1 MATMAGAAVTI
12 TCSYTSVPEHRFSSR
27 KPANTCALRRGRPLR
42 QPISQKVFNRTS
54 PNLVRAMPSTDES
67 STSSS
72 VQTEELLADLKAKWD
87 AIEDKT
93 NVFIYGGGALV
104 ALWLSS
110 TIIGAVNSV
119 PLLPKLLELLGLAY
133 TGWFVYRY
141 LLFKDNRKELIQDIE
156 DLKSKITGNGKE

>member
-1 MATMAGAAVTI
+1 
-12 TCSYTSVPEHRFSSR
+12 
-27 KPANTCALRRGRPLR
+27 
-42 QPISQKVFNRTS
+42 
-54 PNLVRAMPSTDES
+54 MPSTDES